1 MAHGYVRFTADI
13 DLMLEMSDANL
24 RQALDILAA
33 LGFAPRAPVKMELFA
48 DEYEK
53 G

>member
-1 MAHGYVRFTADI
+1 MVVESDMKLESLMAI
-13 DLMLEMSDANL
+13 ISDANL